1 MTTRTFLSGL
11 KFYIANNCVSHFPSF
26 RLRHWYYRKIMK
38 YKIGNDSSIHMGTF
52 VTGSYITLGDNVVI
66 NRSVYLD
73 GRIGI
78 TCKNNISIS
87 PEVYIVSME
96 HDPNDPMFATRGGE
110 VVIEDNVWIGAR
122 AIILPGIHLGE
133 GCVVGAG
140 AVVTHD
146 VEPYK
151 IVAGIPARPIGDRSR
166 KIEYR
171 ARYFPWFDSDIQ
183 RGQPRIKQP
192 KVETRIARIFRRIKE
207 EGLRSVISKK
217 INSIRRSKEINNPH
231 PISIE
236 SWHAYFQ
243 HRKELILSK
252 ESLKKQLS
260 SPKVSILILT
270 YNNLTINQICLK
282 SIYCNTTYPNFEVIV
297 VDNASSDDTPNYLK
311 AFSEAHSNMKIVL
324 NEENVGFA
332 AGNNQAAK
340 LATGEYLVFLNN
352 DTIVTKGWIEGLLA
366 HLQKDPSIGLIGPV
380 TNSTGNEALI
390 NIKYKT
396 PSQMDAFA
404 AKRAKEMA
412 GKVFDI
418 RMLAFFCVM
427 TRKDQ
432 YEALGGL
439 DERFLVGM
447 FEDDDMAVRVHLNGQ
462 RVVCAE
468 DVFIH
473 HFQGASFGKIDN
485 SRYSEIFEENK
496 KRYEEK
502 WGRKWEPY
510 QLR

>member
-1 MTTRTFLSGL
+1 
-11 KFYIANNCVSHFPSF
+11 
-26 RLRHWYYRKIMK
+26 MK

-52 VTGSYITLGDNVVI
+52 VTGSFITIGDNVVI

-87 PEVYIVSME
+87 PEVYILSLE

-110 VVIEDNVWIGAR
+110 VVIEDNVWVGAR

-133 GCVVGAG
+133 GSVIGAG

-151 IVAGIPARPIGDRSR
+151 IVAGNPARPIGDRSK

-171 ARYFPWFDSDIQ
+171 ASYFPWFDSDVQ
-183 RGQPRIKQP
+183 RNQPRVNNQKA
-192 KVETRIARIFRRIKE
+192 ESRITRIFRRVKE
-207 EGLRSVISKK
+207 EGVRAVISKK
-217 INSIRRSKEINNPH
+217 IRFIFKSKKINNPH
-231 PISIE
+231 PISVE
-236 SWHAYFQ
+236 DWYSYFK
-243 HRKELILSK
+243 HREEIVFSK
-252 ESLKKQLS
+252 ESIKKQLS
-260 SPKVSILILT
+260 IPKVSILILA
-270 YNNLTINQICLK
+270 YNNLIINQLCLK

-297 VDNASSDDTPNYLK
+297 VDNASSDETPEFLK
-311 AFSEAHSNMKIVL
+311 AFSESHANMKFVL
-324 NEENVGFA
+324 NDENKGFA

-366 HLQKDPSIGLIGPV
+366 YMQKDPNIGLIGPV
-380 TNSTGNEALI
+380 TNSTGNEAMI
-390 NIKYKT
+390 NINYKT
-396 PSQMDAFA
+396 PSQMDVFA
-404 AKRAKEMA
+404 ANRAKKMA
-412 GKVFDI
+412 GKIFYI

-447 FEDDDMAVRVHLNGQ
+447 FEDDDMAVRVHSSGQ
-462 RVVCAE
+462 HVVCAE
-468 DVFIH
+468 DVFVH

-485 SRYSEIFEENK
+485 LRYSQIFEENK

-502 WGRKWEPY
+502 WGRKWEPF

>member
-1 MTTRTFLSGL
+1 
-11 KFYIANNCVSHFPSF
+11 
-26 RLRHWYYRKIMK
+26 MK
-38 YKIGNDSSIHMGTF
+38 YKIGNDSSIHMGTL
-52 VTGSYITLGDNVVI
+52 VTGSFITIGDNVVI
-66 NRSVYLD
+66 NRNVYLD

-110 VVIEDNVWIGAR
+110 VVIEDNVWIGVR
-122 AIILPGIHLGE
+122 AIILPGMHLGE

-183 RGQPRIKQP
+183 RGQPRVRQQKA
-192 KVETRIARIFRRIKE
+192 ETRIARIFRRVKE
-207 EGLRSVISKK
+207 EGAWSVLSKK
-217 INSIRRSKEINNPH
+217 IDSIRRSKELNNPH

-236 SWHAYFQ
+236 DWHAYYKN
-243 HRKELILSK
+243 RKEINLLK
-252 ESLKKQLS
+252 EGLKKRVIY
-260 SPKVSILILT
+260 PKVSILILT
-270 YNNLTINQICLK
+270 YNNLAINEICLK
-282 SIYCNTTYPNFEVIV
+282 SIYCNTTYTNFEVIV
-297 VDNASSDDTPNYLK
+297 VDNASSDKTPEYLK
-311 AFSEAHSNMKIVL
+311 AFSESHANIKIIL
-324 NEENVGFA
+324 NKENVGFA

-340 LATGEYLVFLNN
+340 LASGEYLVFLNN
-352 DTIVTKGWIEGLLA
+352 DTIVTKGWIEGLMA
-366 HLQKDPSIGLIGPV
+366 HMQKDPNIGLIGPV

-390 NIKYKT
+390 NIDYKT
-396 PSQMDAFA
+396 PSQMNVFA
-404 AKRAKEMA
+404 ARRAKKMA
-412 GKVFDI
+412 GTNFDI

-432 YEALGGL
+432 YQALGGL

-447 FEDDDMAVRVHLNGQ
+447 FEDDDMAVRVHLIGQ

-473 HFQGASFGKIDN
+473 HFQGAAFGKLN
-485 SRYSEIFEENK
+485 SEQYQKIFDENRK
-496 KRYEEK
+496 KYEEK
-502 WGRKWEPY
+502 WGRTWEPY
-510 QLR
+510 TNRVIISN